1 MFGQRAPGMEFNL
14 FMGRSYDQE
23 VLFWTLKCAYKVRVV
38 GGSLSQVFSMFLIGY
53 IGRFIE
59 FDAFV

>member
-1 MFGQRAPGMEFNL
+1 
-14 FMGRSYDQE
+14 MGRSYDQE
-23 VLFWTLKCAYKVRVV
+23 VLFRTLECAYKVRVV

-53 IGRFIE
+53 IKRFIE